1 VAIKPL
7 KNRLISFIT
16 LLALALFGIPPVWAA
31 VSIDRTVSGDGT
43 TASTT
48 VSTPP
53 ISTSSTNELLLAFV
67 LTDYLSGSNTT
78 VQRRSHLGP
87 RQAQQCSEWK
97 L

>member
-1 VAIKPL
+1 MAIKPL

-16 LLALALFGIPPVWAA
+16 LLALALFAIPQVWAA

-67 LTDYLSGSNTT
+67 STDYHGFRHCG
-78 VQRRSHLGP
+78 RR
-87 RQAQQCSEWK
+87 K
-97 L
+97 LVHVPAGKNHEGR